1 MKTVPAWLTYSALR
15 VLMFA
20 VPLAVLLLLGLKVW
34 IAAVLAAVIGV
45 CLSYLF
51 LRSSRSALSRDLYA
65 ARHRETPATHI
76 DADTEDAAIRAEDA
90 AARAQATAQASA
102 PAVASTPATAPA
114 IGSEREGDAEQ
125 QTVGEPGETGEFQGK
140 N

>member
-20 VPLAVLLLLGLKVW
+20 LPLAVLLLLGLKVW
-34 IAAVLAAVIGV
+34 LSAVLAALIGV

-51 LRSSRSALSRDLYA
+51 LRSSRNALSSDLYA
-65 ARHRETPATHI
+65 ARHRATPATHV

-90 AARAQATAQASA
+90 AQAGR
-102 PAVASTPATAPA
+102 
-114 IGSEREGDAEQ
+114 GSEGEGEPQ
-125 QTVGEPGETGEFQGK
+125 QNTVGEPGETGEFQGK

>member
-34 IAAVLAAVIGV
+34 IAAVLAALIGV

-90 AARAQATAQASA
+90 AARARATAQTSA
-102 PAVASTPATAPA
+102 PAATPAAA
-114 IGSEREGDAEQ
+114 SAAGSEREGDTEQ